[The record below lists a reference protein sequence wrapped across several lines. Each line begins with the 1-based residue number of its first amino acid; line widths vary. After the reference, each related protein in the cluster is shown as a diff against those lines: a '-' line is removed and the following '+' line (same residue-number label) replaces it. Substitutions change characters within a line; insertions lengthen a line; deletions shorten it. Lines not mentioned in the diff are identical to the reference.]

1 MRVSFRNLFA
11 TNTKLLSL
19 FRTSMAATV
28 QGSVTAITWGFVNN
42 REIKKFTLRNEVHQ
56 EVDVIT
62 YGAIVTA
69 IRTPDKEGNI
79 ADVVLGFDNIEG
91 KFQDCLLI
99 RKRDIVITW
108 LVLKI

>member
-1 MRVSFRNLFA
+1 M
-11 TNTKLLSL
+11 
-19 FRTSMAATV
+19 TSTV

-42 REIKKFTLRNEVHQ
+42 REIKKFTLRNEACQ

-62 YGAIVTA
+62 YGATVTA

-91 KFQDCLLI
+91 KFQGFPRLYEREILSSHG
-99 RKRDIVITW
+99 
-108 LVLKI
+108 LFLKI